1 MRFIRLAVLVA
12 SFVVAALLPAP
23 PAWALTPATFT
34 GPTNFAV
41 GDNPNSVA
49 VGDFN
54 GDGDPDLA
62 VANAFAASVS
72 VLLGGAGGGFS
83 AATNIATGGYPFAV
97 AVGEFNGDGD
107 PDLAVADGFNGII
120 KVLLGSTG
128 GTFTGPTDFP
138 AGSFPAS
145 IAVGDFNGD
154 GDPDLAVADQGF
166 GSGEILVLR
175 GTAGGGF
182 TAPTTVGTATGP
194 SSIAVGEFN
203 GDGDPDLAVADQ
215 FSGGVLVLLGSAGA
229 DFAAPATVASGSDP
243 VSVAVGEFN
252 GDGDPDLAVADQ
264 SPGEIMVLLGSTGGS
279 FTGPTILTTDSG
291 VSAVAVADFN
301 RDGDPDLAV
310 TNVNQSYVS
319 VLHGDTGGTF
329 TAPTNFAVG
338 GTQTSVVAADFN
350 GDGKPDVAATKFNAN
365 NVAVLLN
372 STVTNQAP
380 AAAGDAYSTAEDT
393 ALTVAAPGVLGND
406 ADPDGDPL
414 TAVLGTGPS
423 HGSLTL
429 NANGSFSYTPAADYA
444 GSDSFTYRASDGT
457 LTSNVATVAISV
469 TAVND
474 VPAAAGDAYTTAEDT
489 ALTVPA
495 PGVLGNDA
503 DPDGDPLTAVLGT
516 GPSHGSLTLNANG
529 SFSYTPATNFA
540 GGDSFSYRASDGTL
554 TSNVATVAISVTAV
568 NDVPVAAGD
577 AYTTAEDTVLTVPA
591 PGVLGNDADP
601 DGDPLTAVLGTGPSH
616 GSLTL
621 NANGSFSYTPAGN
634 FAGGD
639 SFTYRASDGTLTSN
653 VATVAISVTAVN
665 DVPTVTVGAG
675 GTCGTDDRSG
685 TINLT
690 VSDVES
696 AATSLALSATS
707 SNPTLLP
714 AGNIAFAGSGAART
728 VTVRTVSGRTGTAV
742 VTITVSDG
750 QATSTVQ
757 LTVRAGGNG
766 TDTVTG
772 GSGADLILGQGG
784 NDTLGG
790 AGGNDLL
797 CGGQGNDT
805 LSGGGGD
812 DTLVGSS
819 GNDVL
824 NGGDGV
830 DLLSGGDGND
840 TLSGG
845 AGDDSLVGAG
855 GDDRLTGGL
864 GADRFSGGPGRDRAT
879 DFTPAQGDTTDGTIP

>member
-1 MRFIRLAVLVA
+1 MRGIRLAVLVA

-23 PAWALTPATFT
+23 PAPALTPVTFT
-34 GPTNFAV
+34 GPTDFAV
-41 GDNPNSVA
+41 GNNPNSVA

-62 VANAFAASVS
+62 VANLFAESVS
-72 VLLGGAGGGFS
+72 VLLGGAGGSFS
-83 AATNIATGGYPFAV
+83 AATNIATGGFPFAV

-107 PDLAVADGFNGII
+107 PDLAVADGFNGFI

-182 TAPTTVGTATGP
+182 TVPTTVGTATRP

-229 DFAAPATVASGSDP
+229 NFTAPATVASGLDP

-264 SPGEIMVLLGSTGGS
+264 SPGEIMVLLGSTGGT

-301 RDGDPDLAV
+301 RDGDPELVV
-310 TNVNQSYVS
+310 TNVNLSRVS
-319 VLHGDTGGTF
+319 VFLGDTGGTF
-329 TAPTNFAVG
+329 TAPAHFAAG

-350 GDGKPDVAATKFNAN
+350 GDGKPDLAATKFTAN
-365 NVAVLLN
+365 KVAVLLN

-380 AAAGDAYSTAEDT
+380 VAAGDAFSTAEDT
-393 ALTVAAPGVLGND
+393 VLTVPAPGVLGND
-406 ADPDGDPL
+406 SDPDGDPL
-414 TAVLGTGPS
+414 TAVLVTAPS

-429 NANGSFSYTPAADYA
+429 NANGSFSYTPAADFA
-444 GSDSFTYRASDGT
+444 GSDSFSYRASDGT

-474 VPAAAGDAYTTAEDT
+474 VPVAAGDAFSTAEDT
-489 ALTVPA
+489 VLTVAA
-495 PGVLGNDA
+495 PGVLGNDS
-503 DPDGDPLTAVLGT
+503 DPDGDPLTAVLVRA
-516 GPSHGSLTLNANG
+516 PSHGSLTLNANG
-529 SFSYTPATNFA
+529 SFSYTPAADFA
-540 GGDSFSYRASDGTL
+540 GSDSFSYRASDGTL

-577 AYTTAEDTVLTVPA
+577 AYTKAEDTVLTVAA
-591 PGVLGNDADP
+591 PGVLGNDSDP
-601 DGDPLTAVLGTGPSH
+601 DGDPLTAVLVTGPSH

-621 NANGSFSYTPAGN
+621 NANGSFSYTPAAD
-634 FAGGD
+634 FAGSD

-653 VATVAISVTAVN
+653 VATVAITVTPVN
-665 DVPTVTVGAG
+665 DAPRVVVAPG
-675 GTCGTDDRSG
+675 GTCGLDDRSG

-690 VSDVES
+690 VSDVDTP
-696 AATSLALSATS
+696 AAALTLSAS
-707 SNPTLLP
+707 SNNQALLP
-714 AGNIAFAGSGAART
+714 NGSSVFAGSGASRT
-728 VTVRTVSGRTGTAV
+728 LTATTVAGRTGTAN
-742 VTITVSDG
+742 VTVTVSDG
-750 QATSTVQ
+750 QATATVP
-757 LTVRAGGNG
+757 LTVRAGGNSNDVLTGGNG
-766 TDTVTG
+766 TD
-772 GSGADLILGQGG
+772 LIWGQNG
-784 NDTLGG
+784 NDSVGG
-790 AGGNDLL
+790 GKGIDLL
-797 CGGQGNDT
+797 CGGVGNDSLDGAAGNDA
-805 LSGGGGD
+805 LSGGSGD
-812 DTLVGSS
+812 DR
-819 GNDVL
+819 
-824 NGGDGV
+824 
-830 DLLSGGDGND
+830 
-840 TLSGG
+840 LSGG
-845 AGDDSLVGAG
+845 AGDDSLG
-855 GDDRLTGGL
+855 GGSGGDRLTGGS
-864 GADRFSGGPGRDRAT
+864 GADRFSGGPDVDAAT
-879 DFTPAQGDTTDGTIP
+879 DFSAAEGDTSDGTIP